1 MTVSPWVC
9 FKVHFHRR
17 EAEACEWGEERVG
30 GKGEGGRDLPK
41 SHSASMKRG
50 FLKKWGQEEQKDELG

>member
-1 MTVSPWVC
+1 M
-9 FKVHFHRR
+9 
-17 EAEACEWGEERVG
+17 G
-30 GKGEGGRDLPK
+30 GKGEGVRDLPK